1 MSRSPQ
7 QQDAL
12 RAKDAAEIKPLL
24 ELCRAGRL
32 FEVQAW
38 IAAGKPINS
47 PTNGKRRIDSPLEQ
61 SIDSGFHSLV
71 EVLLKGG
78 AEIGGNDYRS
88 PMNRALGARR
98 VDIVKLLV
106 EHGFKASEV
115 DLREVFDT
123 WDADLVEYFIDRGA
137 DAETGR
143 PLAYALCNRIHT
155 ALRIFKKY
163 RSKFSSFQEQID
175 IALRH
180 HCKDGNLKWVSLML
194 WAGADPL
201 SKGVD
206 EWNSDRDDEFGS
218 NAVVLAILYKHYDI
232 LSLKKMQ
239 FAPDHPE
246 AFEVAGYACEG
257 KGLEILESL
266 VRGGLK
272 VNDQPNGGC
281 SILQRLLCRMGW
293 EARLYEWRGW
303 THGLPV
309 DNQTTRDQLE
319 AFHTLVEYGAKWIPD
334 GVPEVNDVRKSLL
347 KLKPEYTVEVV
358 GILVQFQGA
367 TRQNLDA
374 LLRPKSIVT
383 HVDRFLPRIAKLLES
398 AGSNGEHS

>member
-1 MSRSPQ
+1 
-7 QQDAL
+7 
-12 RAKDAAEIKPLL
+12 
-24 ELCRAGRL
+24 
-32 FEVQAW
+32 
-38 IAAGKPINS
+38 
-47 PTNGKRRIDSPLEQ
+47 
-61 SIDSGFHSLV
+61 
-71 EVLLKGG
+71 
-78 AEIGGNDYRS
+78 
-88 PMNRALGARR
+88 MNRALGARR

-106 EHGFKASEV
+106 DHGFKAAEV
-115 DLREVFDT
+115 DLRQVFDT

-143 PLAYALCNRIHT
+143 PLAYALCNRIRT

-163 RSKFSSFQEQID
+163 RSKFASFQEQVD

-180 HCKDGNLKWVSLML
+180 HCKEGNLKWVSLML

-218 NAVVLAILYKHYDI
+218 SAVVLAILYKHYDI
-232 LSLKKMQ
+232 LSLRKMQ
-239 FAPDHPE
+239 VAPDHPE

-266 VRGGLK
+266 VQGGLK

-303 THGLPV
+303 THSLPI

-319 AFHTLVEYGAKWIPD
+319 AFHTLVEHGAKWLPD
-334 GVPEVNDVRKSLL
+334 GVSEICDVRKSLL

-358 GILVQFQGA
+358 GILVHFQGA

-383 HVDRFLPRIAKLLES
+383 HVERFLPRIAKLLETV
-398 AGSNGEHS
+398 GSNGKHS